1 MRPRSAHTKLSL
13 RELCILSLMGAL
25 MLALQVAMSG
35 LPNIHATAL
44 LIILTAVFF
53 GWKCLYAV
61 AVFIMLEGLIWGF
74 GLWWACYWYLWP
86 ALAVPAVLLRRNR
99 SALVWAIIA
108 AMHGLLFGALCSIPY
123 LFIGGAEMALSM
135 WISGIGFDLAH
146 CAGNFVLTLLLFSP
160 LYKAFEKALKPLS
173 PLSTPGREAL

>member
-1 MRPRSAHTKLSL
+1 MKRASSHTELSL

-35 LPNIHATAL
+35 LPNIHATAI

-61 AVFIMLEGLIWGF
+61 AVFIMLEGLVWGF

-86 ALAVPAVLLRRNR
+86 ALAIPAVLLRENR
-99 SALVWAIIA
+99 SALIWAVIA
-108 AMHGLLFGALCSIPY
+108 ALHGLLFGILYALPY
-123 LFIGGAEMALSM
+123 FFVGGVEMLLAK
-135 WISGIGFDLAH
+135 WISGIPFDLAH
-146 CAGNFVLTLLLFSP
+146 CAGNFVLTLLLFKP
-160 LYKAFEKALKPLS
+160 LCKALEKAVKQ
-173 PLSTPGREAL
+173 